1 MAILKKSREM
11 FIKNVTD
18 LATGDQNGKQK
29 LIRFIE
35 RVIDRRAGAAE
46 AVKGAGKG
54 DQNMG

>member
-1 MAILKKSREM
+1 MAILKKSREKFM
-11 FIKNVTD
+11 KDVTE

-46 AVKGAGKG
+46 ASAASQPVG
-54 DQNMG
+54 

>member
-1 MAILKKSREM
+1 M
-11 FIKNVTD
+11 FVKNVTD

-46 AVKGAGKG
+46 AAEAVKGAGKG
-54 DQNMG
+54 KDVDGDVDL